1 MTLTGIELETRRRL
15 LGLSQQDLGLCMA
28 VIAPRDDVPRPVSQ
42 NTISKW
48 EEGRG
53 GLPLPGW
60 VAKTMPLILDRIAR
74 MQEALDERAMEY
86 LESLEPDDGDVV
98 HVPAYRSYQAFWK
111 AAPRLK
117 GWPYAMWN
125 TALVHAVDAIDDGR
139 DYMLDAVR

>member
-28 VIAPRDDVPRPVSQ
+28 VIAPRDDDPRPVSQ

-48 EEGRG
+48 EEGRV
-53 GLPLPGW
+53 GLPLSGW
-60 VAKTMPLILDRIAR
+60 V
-74 MQEALDERAMEY
+74 
-86 LESLEPDDGDVV
+86 
-98 HVPAYRSYQAFWK
+98 
-111 AAPRLK
+111 
-117 GWPYAMWN
+117 AMWN